1 LIWWGD
7 MPNYAAL
14 KAALGAAPYSTQ
26 TDAEIIAAV
35 NAASIAVAVDVP
47 TSAVAEYLGE
57 QNLLA
62 GFLEWAASPP
72 TGASA
77 ASISAAKSLAFAF
90 TNVALLP
97 TFAMSNLAVA
107 AEMQVSLAA
116 LVSPGSGV
124 TGPISATDQANILGL
139 ATTYTSQ
146 AAQWG
151 FTAGAINEQDL
162 NYVRMVL

>member
-1 LIWWGD
+1 

-14 KAALGAAPYSTQ
+14 KAALSAAPYSTQ
-26 TDAEIIAAV
+26 TDAEIVAAV
-35 NAASIAVAVDVP
+35 NATSIAVAVDVP
-47 TSAVAEYLGE
+47 TSEVAEYLGE

-77 ASISAAKSLAFAF
+77 ASVSAAKSLAFAF

-97 TFAMSNLAVA
+97 TFAMSNPAVA
-107 AEMQVSLAA
+107 AEMQASLAA
-116 LVSPGSGV
+116 LVSPGTGV

-139 ATTYTSQ
+139 ATSLTSQ
-146 AAQWG
+146 AAEWAFQNG
-151 FTAGAINEQDL
+151 IVEADL
-162 NYVRMVL
+162 IAARNMA